1 MDDSI
6 PLRTDDEVK
15 TLIKHYLESMDVEI
29 VKEMEKEG
37 NWGFWIRFG
46 DYPILIDHRKGT
58 HFCIVAFQITLKDE
72 HAIEHLNKFY
82 GKNDAQFVYEL
93 TRAFTSPL
101 TGYSR
106 IIESGRVIGYTI
118 SKYIYPYHSEFNMR
132 ILDLSLQAVVST
144 GAIGA
149 SFLKW
154 VARVID
160 YQHERGIE
168 PGEDTDPTRL
178 FV

>member
-1 MDDSI
+1 MDDI
-6 PLRTDDEVK
+6 VPLRNEEEVK
-15 TLIKHYLESMDVEI
+15 MLLKEYLKSMDLEI
-29 VKEMEKEG
+29 VKEMEDGG

-46 DYPILIDHRKGT
+46 NYPILIDHREGS
-58 HFCIVAFQITLKDE
+58 HFCVVAFQITLKDE

-82 GKNDAQFVYEL
+82 ETNDAQFVYEL

-101 TGYSR
+101 TGYTR
-106 IIESGRVIGYTI
+106 ILERGMVIGYSI

-132 ILDLSLQAVVST
+132 TLDIALQAVVST
-144 GAIGA
+144 GAVGA
-149 SFLKW
+149 AFLKW

-160 YQHERGIE
+160 VQHERGIE
-168 PGEDTDPTRL
+168 PGDTDPTRL